1 MAPLVC
7 LKEIF
12 RFQPW
17 IQFDPRRKNS
27 AVSHR
32 EEGKPSERSCR
43 ATGADD
49 RLFVVAQAT
58 FASVSMIDTHI
69 LGWFAKQVKQVKGLF
84 SECVDSQFVQA
95 SDRRHEFPLPRGGHR

>member
-1 MAPLVC
+1 VGP
-7 LKEIF
+7 
-12 RFQPW
+12 
-17 IQFDPRRKNS
+17 FDPRRKNS

-58 FASVSMIDTHI
+58 FAGVSMIDTHI
-69 LGWFAKQVKQVKGLF
+69 LGWFAKQVKQLKVF
-84 SECVDSQFVQA
+84 SLNA
-95 SDRRHEFPLPRGGHR
+95 SIPNSCRRAIVGMNFLCRGVGIDDESDQVP